1 MNRNIIINN
10 DNLDILETTKN
21 LYMVGDTKLRKKQND
36 NLLNNKIY
44 KNYGVSENTLLP
56 DFGINMGSMP
66 REKLSK
72 NSTLIESE
80 LFGINKLNSKYQMK
94 KRKYDFTPRIN
105 KLDNIKFFDL
115 PKQVLIPEPLIV
127 EKYQRPEIL

>member
-36 NLLNNKIY
+36 NIINNKIY
-44 KNYGVSENTLLP
+44 KNYGISENTLLP
-56 DFGINMGSMP
+56 DFGINMGSIA

-72 NSTLIESE
+72 DPTLIESE

-94 KRKYDFTPRIN
+94 KRKYHFTPRIN
-105 KLDNIKFFDL
+105 KLNNIQFFDL
-115 PKQVLIPEPLIV
+115 PKHVLIPEPLIV
-127 EKYQRPEIL
+127 ENYQRPEIL